1 MSTNLT
7 LEAFNQ
13 INWNNLLRKNTKML
27 NKCKIL
33 QRNVIFVTG
42 IPKYLED
49 DDVLKTSSY
58 FGQYGIVS
66 NITINKTIIKKGLT
80 HDPDTFAAYITF
92 ADVFSACFAYISL
105 LTCNVPDMPTLK
117 VSFATTKYCKYF
129 MKNSACELANCS
141 FAHSPCYFED
151 LIEMEKYT
159 SSQMQDLFK
168 NIAIKYIRANK
179 ARLYAIGCTFSQTS
193 VVPTLDD
200 CAILKEIL
208 VEPIEIEENFNNIY
222 DQNINMS
229 NSCNSSYYRPRA
241 RTAEQPKNFVKNC
254 GTVQSAG
261 SLRKEVAWNNI
272 PEAHQENYNSGAV
285 GSFMNQKLF
294 NKLDNETSTLASIG
308 NSWETLY
315 KDTDSEMER
324 RVYTKMSSNILN
336 NKKICSDAFD
346 IYKQS
351 IISKELNEH

>member
-7 LEAFNQ
+7 FEAFSQ
-13 INWNNLLRKNTKML
+13 INWSNLLRKNTKML

-33 QRNVIFVTG
+33 QRNVIFITG
-42 IPKYLED
+42 IPKSLED
-49 DDVLKTSSY
+49 EDILKTSSY
-58 FGQYGIVS
+58 FGQYGLIS

-92 ADVFSACFAYISL
+92 ADIFSACFAYISL
-105 LTCNVPDMPTLK
+105 LTCNVPDMPNLK

-129 MKNSACELANCS
+129 MKNSPCELENCS
-141 FAHSPCYFED
+141 FAHSPCNFED

-168 NIAIKYIRANK
+168 DMAVKYIRTNK
-179 ARLYAIGCTFSQTS
+179 VRLYQIGCTFSQTS

-200 CAILKEIL
+200 CAILKEIM
-208 VEPIEIEENFNNIY
+208 VEPINENFNNGFE
-222 DQNINMS
+222 QNINMN
-229 NSCNSSYYRPRA
+229 NSGYRSRA
-241 RTAEQPKNFVKNC
+241 RTSPEARNMMKNC
-254 GTVQSAG
+254 GTVKSAG
-261 SLRKEVAWNNI
+261 SFKKELAWNNI
-272 PEAHQENYNSGAV
+272 PEAYQENYNSCVAS
-285 GSFMNQKLF
+285 SFMNQNLF
-294 NKLDNETSTLASIG
+294 NKFDDETSTLASIG

-315 KDTDSEMER
+315 KDTESEMEGKKF
-324 RVYTKMSSNILN
+324 TKMSSNILK